1 MGFDR
6 MDDILCDGT
15 GVVRETEI
23 IVRSEI
29 DRCEL
34 VTGKSEGQRV
44 QMLVGKRR
52 LYLNDQL

>member
-34 VTGKSEGQRV
+34 VTGKSEG
-44 QMLVGKRR
+44 
-52 LYLNDQL
+52 NT